1 MKSLNIQGKQ
11 VFTGLGHE
19 VTGKKPSPI
28 EILHRSRRVARLAS
42 KEMIGQAVAPDY
54 PELVGPVIDE
64 TDLTQPEYAP
74 FIPEQRTTAQAASGA
89 IATAPA
95 AQMEMPQEAQFQQ
108 PVNLGA

>member
-42 KEMIGQAVAPDY
+42 EEMTGQAIALEF
-54 PELVGPVIDE
+54 PELVGPVVDE
-64 TDLTQPEYAP
+64 NNLTHPEYTT
-74 FIPEQRTTAQAASGA
+74 FIPEQRTAQASGV

-95 AQMEMPQEAQFQQ
+95 AQMEMPQEPPFQQ